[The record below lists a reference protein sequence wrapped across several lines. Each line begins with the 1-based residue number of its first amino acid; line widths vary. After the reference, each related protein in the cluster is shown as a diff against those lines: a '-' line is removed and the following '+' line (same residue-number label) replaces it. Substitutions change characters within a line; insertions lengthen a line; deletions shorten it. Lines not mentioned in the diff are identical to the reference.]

1 MDSSLSEDPL
11 VPLLELSG
19 YLVQKTLERGAFG
32 VVYQCTALDTNKTVA
47 VKALSHKENA
57 KEEISALEQLKKL
70 DLDKNNLVRFNRHF
84 EFPNNIFLE
93 FEKLD
98 MELLELVQ
106 SFNRPMPLS
115 EIQMITQ
122 QMLVAL
128 NALKSIK
135 MVHRDIKIDNIML
148 VNHQLHPFK
157 VKLIDFGLACHVSEL
172 NRGDIFYN
180 LEGRAPEISLGLPLN
195 EAVDMWALGCLVA
208 SMYIAK
214 FIYSGA
220 CELGKMG
227 AIVQLHG
234 QPDEQLLN
242 TGMYTKRYFH
252 RESPSSP
259 WMLKRKCNC
268 SIKNVSEIARSLTT
282 EDGAGHQ
289 PLHGTS
295 LRPFTKLE
303 GIAMTRLGTAGN
315 EDTRAFVDLLK
326 RMLQVDPGK
335 RIAPSEALR
344 HPFITM
350 KYFPSDFSSGP
361 SYHGKTVASQND
373 RPPSLGTLQEDL
385 ALCMN
390 DELTA
395 ASERTTENNSH
406 ISAET
411 LPVSTNRIWDGDQGG
426 ANRGNM
432 GSKVRSRNCFFKK
445 IRRFV
450 SRLFR
455 SIH

>member
-1 MDSSLSEDPL
+1 MLTSLAPSPTERVTGLQLDFFTILTIWAFCSGTAWGQSAVEMDSSLSEDPL

-252 RESPSSP
+252 RESPS
-259 WMLKRKCNC
+259 
-268 SIKNVSEIARSLTT
+268 
-282 EDGAGHQ
+282 
-289 PLHGTS
+289 
-295 LRPFTKLE
+295 
-303 GIAMTRLGTAGN
+303 IAMTRLGTAGN

-411 LPVSTNRIWDGDQGG
+411 LPVSTNPSSQLSLVQWLKSISTGSLEHPPT
-426 ANRGNM
+426 AASLHM
-432 GSKVRSRNCFFKK
+432 GCMK
-445 IRRFV
+445 
-450 SRLFR
+450 L
-455 SIH
+455 

>member
-1 MDSSLSEDPL
+1 MLLLNIVSTYNCMLPLLVFCEFFTAWGQSAVEMDSSLSEDPL

-234 QPDEQLLN
+234 
-242 TGMYTKRYFH
+242 
-252 RESPSSP
+252 
-259 WMLKRKCNC
+259 
-268 SIKNVSEIARSLTT
+268 
-282 EDGAGHQ
+282 
-289 PLHGTS
+289 
-295 LRPFTKLE
+295 PFTKLE
-303 GIAMTRLGTAGN
+303 
-315 EDTRAFVDLLK
+315 
-326 RMLQVDPGK
+326 VDPGK